1 MAEIENGNVFLV
13 SEGIVGHPPFIFSSF
28 EKAERKLLNQ
38 IRSNS
43 PCGFI
48 YSITCVQ
55 VDTGQH
61 KRTDYDGS
69 IVIKD
74 GKKIIN
80 ITRDRHNKNG
90 CKRKHR
96 EVLQMN
102 LDY

>member
-13 SEGIVGHPPFIFSSF
+13 SEGIIGHPPFIFSSF
-28 EKAERKLLNQ
+28 NKAEQKLLGQ
-38 IRSNS
+38 IRAKS

-55 VDTGQH
+55 IDTGQY
-61 KRTDYDGS
+61 KRTDYYGN

-80 ITRDRHNKNG
+80 ITRDKNNQNG
-90 CKRKHR
+90 CKKKHR
-96 EVLQMN
+96 EVLRMN
-102 LDY
+102 LNY